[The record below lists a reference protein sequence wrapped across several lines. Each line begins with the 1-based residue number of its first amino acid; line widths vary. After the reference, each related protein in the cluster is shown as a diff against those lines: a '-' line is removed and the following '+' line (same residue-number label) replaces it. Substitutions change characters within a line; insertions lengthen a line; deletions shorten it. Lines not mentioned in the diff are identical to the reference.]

1 MTDKHRVLI
10 IEDDWDTIGLIR
22 HVLQQGGYEPL
33 IARGGMEGLHLLRD
47 RGADLVLLDLMMDD
61 MSGWAV
67 LETMRAEEHLRAV
80 PVVIVSARHQLEER
94 PRIMEHKGMFEGY
107 LEKPFSVQDLLTQ
120 VTKVL
125 PRGDAHRQA

>member
-22 HVLQQGGYEPL
+22 HVLQQGGYESL
-33 IARGGMEGLHLLRD
+33 VARGGVEGLYLLREK
-47 RGADLVLLDLMMDD
+47 GADLVLLDLMMDD
-61 MSGWAV
+61 LSGWAV
-67 LETMRAEEHLRAV
+67 LERIRADEYLCTV

-94 PRIMEHKGMFEGY
+94 SKIVEHKGMFEGY

-125 PRGDAHRQA
+125 PRGDSHNQT